1 MAVQVVASEQT
12 WVSITVNGR
21 SVFSGTLQ
29 PNETRT
35 LSRVERARMVIGNAG
50 GVDVITD
57 GKSIGPIGPPGQVR
71 FVLLSPDGPRIL
83 TKREIEEQKARTLEG
98 AS

>member
-1 MAVQVVASEQT
+1 MAVQVVASERT

-29 PNETRT
+29 PNESRT
-35 LSRVERARMVIGNAG
+35 LSRVERARMVIGNAA
-50 GVDVITD
+50 GVDVIAD

-71 FVLLSPDGPRIL
+71 FVLLTPEGPQIL
-83 TKREIEEQKARTLEG
+83 TKREIDERKDRVLEG
-98 AS
+98 RS

>member
-1 MAVQVVASEQT
+1 MAVQVVATEKT

-29 PNETRT
+29 PNESRT
-35 LSRVERARMVIGNAG
+35 ISRVERAKMVIGNAG
-50 GVDVITD
+50 GVEVLTD
-57 GKSIGPIGPPGQVR
+57 GKSIGPIGPPGHVR

-83 TKREIEEQKARTLEG
+83 TKREIEEQKTAEG
-98 AS
+98 RS